1 MANYQQVILTFQR
14 DIRQGLAALYEGYGK
29 SLYGYCVNQ
38 WSLSEDESYEILYKT
53 LEVVARVVD
62 RYDFSSERHFMNWL
76 FKIHKNN
83 TLQFIRK
90 TARQREQIEVVSY
103 EDWFNEPVE
112 EDNSED
118 GSSTELSGELISVYK
133 PVIDRIS
140 TADVFGDSPPSSRIM
155 SALEKALLKISDF
168 ERELLLLRMN
178 HYTYDEIATM
188 LGVENNQL
196 KVKFNRAKTKVKK
209 MTLEILKDMP

>member
-1 MANYQQVILTFQR
+1 MTNYEQIILKFQQ
-14 DIRQGLAALYEGYGK
+14 DIRKGLGALYESYGK
-29 SLYGYCVNQ
+29 SLYGYCLNQ
-38 WSLSEDESYEILYKT
+38 WRLSEDESYEILYKT
-53 LEVVARVVD
+53 LETVGRVID
-62 RYDFSSERHFMNWL
+62 RYEFSSERHFMNWL

-90 TARQREQIEVVSY
+90 AARQRELLDVVSY
-103 EDWFNEPVE
+103 EGWFNEPAE
-112 EDNSED
+112 EENSED
-118 GSSTELSGELISVYK
+118 SDSNELSEELALAYK

-140 TADVFGDSPPSSRIM
+140 STDVFSDSSSSSRIM

-168 ERELLLLRMN
+168 DRELLLLRMN